1 MVPEQKQEKMSRTLN
16 EVTKESLGI
25 TSFKKKR
32 VVSCDQNSYVK
43 VRLIFDAVR
52 TIDNVLGYTKQ
63 SGKSGNMVTIDFEK
77 VFVALDHELQ
87 IKVLYTFSFG
97 PSFFQWIR
105 TFYSNV

>member
-1 MVPEQKQEKMSRTLN
+1 MVPEQKQAKMSLL
-16 EVTKESLGI
+16 ESLGI

-77 VFVALDHELQ
+77 VFL
-87 IKVLYTFSFG
+87 
-97 PSFFQWIR
+97 PWI
-105 TFYSNV
+105 TNFK

>member
-1 MVPEQKQEKMSRTLN
+1 M
-16 EVTKESLGI
+16 
-25 TSFKKKR
+25 
-32 VVSCDQNSYVK
+32 K

-63 SGKSGNMVTIDFEK
+63 SGKSENMVTIDFEK

>member
-1 MVPEQKQEKMSRTLN
+1 MVPEQKQAKMSLL
-16 EVTKESLGI
+16 ESLGI

-77 VFVALDHELQ
+77 VFL
-87 IKVLYTFSFG
+87 
-97 PSFFQWIR
+97 PWIMN
-105 TFYSNV
+105 FK

>member
-1 MVPEQKQEKMSRTLN
+1 MSRTLN

-63 SGKSGNMVTIDFEK
+63 SGKSENMVTIDFEK

-87 IKVLYTFSFG
+87 IKVLYTFSLG
-97 PSFFQWIR
+97 HPFFSGFELSIQ
-105 TFYSNV
+105 TFKAAS